1 MFDELIPFRYP
12 KTRKAC
18 IMKMPSLKMNTA
30 CIGKSFEMYPGT
42 ENQRSY
48 KVLILHQTRFFD
60 ERSHLQL
67 LNVEQF
73 VCWLVGEIKQPSL
86 SRKKVNRCR
95 GGHFHT
101 WESIGGRSVN
111 YIVLLHNY
119 KQSLCMNDLPNDF
132 NSNGGILIHSVRYQ
146 ILGTKLP
153 KSRLWLCYFMLRSR
167 LLRS

>member
-1 MFDELIPFRYP
+1 MNWFHTDIRKPTLNFYFLSSPFTSKSWCQDAKFQDE
-12 KTRKAC
+12 C
-18 IMKMPSLKMNTA
+18 W
-30 CIGKSFEMYPGT
+30 IGKSYEMYPRS

-67 LNVEQF
+67 LNVEPF

-95 GGHFHT
+95 NGHFHT

-132 NSNGGILIHSVRYQ
+132 NSNGGILIHKGRYQ
-146 ILGTKLP
+146 M
-153 KSRLWLCYFMLRSR
+153 KSP
-167 LLRS
+167 

>member
-1 MFDELIPFRYP
+1 MNWFHSDI
-12 KTRKAC
+12 RKPVKHTSWRCQVSRWLLQGQEKARNVS
-18 IMKMPSLKMNTA
+18 KDW
-30 CIGKSFEMYPGT
+30 KS
-42 ENQRSY
+42 
-48 KVLILHQTRFFD
+48 VLFLHRTRFFD
-60 ERSHLQL
+60 ERNHLQL
-67 LNVEQF
+67 LYVEQF

-132 NSNGGILIHSVRYQ
+132 NSNGGILIHMY
-146 ILGTKLP
+146 GTIPNDKAISHPKQKQDRKLLP
-153 KSRLWLCYFMLRSR
+153 LC
-167 LLRS
+167 